1 VPTCNRLQPA
11 LDHIVANMDNPVPA
25 GDEPITTSGSADKPM
40 DVDDDEDEDD
50 QEALQAHIKK
60 MGGDPSKAD
69 DVEAKSV
76 KCTDVSLTQSP
87 RCSVDSDA
95 RSTKLTRSGLAEIDS
110 VARSSRTPPW
120 SRSMPK
126 NRVTPTSKSR
136 PRRFVDD

>member
-1 VPTCNRLQPA
+1 
-11 LDHIVANMDNPVPA
+11 MDNPVPA
-25 GDEPITTSGSADKPM
+25 GDESTAATGSAGKPM

-95 RSTKLTRSGLAEIDS
+95 RSTKLTPSGLAEIDS

-120 SRSMPK
+120 SRSMQR
-126 NRVTPTSKSR
+126 NRVTPTLKSR

>member
-1 VPTCNRLQPA
+1 MPICNRLQPA
-11 LDHIVANMDNPVPA
+11 LDHIVANMDSPVPA
-25 GDEPITTSGSADKPM
+25 GDESTAATGSAGKPM

-76 KCTDVSLTQSP
+76 KCTDVSLIRLP
-87 RCSVDSDA
+87 RCSGDSEV
-95 RSTKLTRSGLAEIDS
+95 RLTKLIRSGPAGIDS

-120 SRSMPK
+120 CRSMPK

-136 PRRFVDD
+136 PRRFVDN

>member
-1 VPTCNRLQPA
+1 
-11 LDHIVANMDNPVPA
+11 MDNPVPA
-25 GDEPITTSGSADKPM
+25 GDEPITTSGSAVKPM

-76 KCTDVSLTQSP
+76 KCTDVSLIRLP
-87 RCSVDSDA
+87 KCSVDSEA
-95 RSTKLTRSGLAEIDS
+95 RLTKLIRSGLAEIDS

-120 SRSMPK
+120 SRSMQR
-126 NRVTPTSKSR
+126 NRATPTSKSQL
-136 PRRFVDD
+136 RRFVDGLVCRKQYLCRGR